1 MKKMRTIKGM
11 IQDIK
16 KQDPDS
22 CVSKYMI
29 NKIIEKYKIEPVIV
43 GNKYLYDYDEILK
56 KLGLIWKE

>member
-11 IQDIK
+11 LQDIK
-16 KQDPDS
+16 QQDPDS

-29 NKIIEKYKIEPVIV
+29 NKIIEKNKIEPVIV

-56 KLGLIWKE
+56 KLGLI